1 MHGQQAYYPPMDG
14 VYQAPVGAGQ
24 GAFVPCGYGGFGA
37 PNMNPGSPFFPMPMM
52 FPPYAGDGS
61 MAAGGDGQ
69 PGGMPNGGAAQN
81 GGGGQADG
89 QGNGYDA
96 MMAQHQQQMYMQM
109 MMQMQM
115 QAQQQQQ
122 HGGPQN
128 GYQNFGGGGAMY
140 MGGDQGGYQQNFN
153 GYGAPQTATGDDSN
167 AAAAG
172 DEQ

>member
-24 GAFVPCGYGGFGA
+24 GAFVPGGYGGFGA

-69 PGGMPNGGAAQN
+69 PGG
-81 GGGGQADG
+81 
-89 QGNGYDA
+89 
-96 MMAQHQQQMYMQM
+96 
-109 MMQMQM
+109 MQM